1 MNLSLP
7 ALTRLGLGLAVGAI
21 SASAATPTP
30 NSDAFDLAAAFAPA
44 PVPSG
49 ATVIGGFTEA
59 GDPTQTGTFTD
70 GALTVGFNDG
80 VVLSTGDISQIGG
93 ASPLSSGFGGTPGAE
108 TSALLAQIPGLGADY
123 ADPVRFS
130 LEVHPGPLN
139 DYVNFAFGYRTSE
152 ISPGDRF
159 GVFVDGQYRGLL
171 LGQPIDQAHPWM
183 AAAVPDIGYT
193 QALYDNGNPLDY
205 PALILSLA
213 VPSPGVSFTLDFVL
227 ADLFGDQTDTAVFLG
242 EFSASE
248 TPQGHLAVPEVG
260 SWPMVTA
267 FALGALALKRRR
279 MV

>member
-1 MNLSLP
+1 MSLPLP

-21 SASAATPTP
+21 PASAATTTP
-30 NSDAFDLAAAFAPA
+30 NADAFDLAAAFVPA
-44 PVPSG
+44 PVSGG
-49 ATVIGGFTEA
+49 ATVTGVFTE
-59 GDPTQTGTFTD
+59 TSHSSQTGTFAD
-70 GALTVGFNDG
+70 GALTVGFNSG
-80 VVLSTGDISQIGG
+80 VVLSTGDVSQIGG

-108 TSALLAQIPGLGADY
+108 TSALLAQIPGLGSDY
-123 ADPVRFS
+123 SDPVRFS
-130 LEVHPGPLN
+130 LEVNPGILN
-139 DYVNFAFGYRTSE
+139 NYVNFAFGYRTSE

-171 LGQPIDQAHPWM
+171 LGQPTDQAHPWM

-193 QALYDNGNPLDY
+193 QALYDNGNPLDD

-227 ADLFGDQTDTAVFLG
+227 ADLFGDQTDTAAFLG

-260 SWPMVTA
+260 AWPMVTA
-267 FALGALALKRRR
+267 LGLGAIALKRRR